1 MAGDRA
7 IRLNATR
14 AEAEEDASGL
24 LRTPAAG
31 EAKAT
36 RRADIAPPTA
46 EPRPRAADADARR
59 LVSRLREVLATTT
72 VGDLVRAK
80 TAARRASRDVD
91 GVLVVDAK
99 DSVGDALRAL
109 SERGVLSALVTER
122 DEEDDDEME
131 EDEKEKKKKKKK
143 KKKDPRAVR
152 YRGFL
157 SVNDV
162 VLDLVS
168 RGADEDARETLVRG
182 LAAVAGGGGAATEV
196 EPSRE
201 ELERA
206 REAWNWPSLPV
217 SEIMSPVNWQ
227 DGRVMFAPDDPSFDG
242 VSALSLV
249 ASRFFHD
256 DPSGP
261 TCHRVAL
268 MRRVT
273 PFEDA
278 LHTHER
284 ATNARGI
291 THGDIV
297 SMSDVVRSL
306 LRDASSETAEADAD
320 LAALLERVTLR
331 DLRLDESVVF
341 TVDADSPA
349 FEAFEQMTRRGLS
362 AAAAVGAKRGRD
374 VSGGG
379 TAGGAKDVVG
389 NVRCVLYTGS
399 HTTAF
404 AW

>member
-1 MAGDRA
+1 
-7 IRLNATR
+7 
-14 AEAEEDASGL
+14 
-24 LRTPAAG
+24 
-31 EAKAT
+31 
-36 RRADIAPPTA
+36 
-46 EPRPRAADADARR
+46 
-59 LVSRLREVLATTT
+59 
-72 VGDLVRAK
+72 
-80 TAARRASRDVD
+80 
-91 GVLVVDAK
+91 VDAK

-131 EDEKEKKKKKKK
+131 EDEEKKKKKKKK

-249 ASRFFHD
+249 ASRFFSRRSLRHHVS
-256 DPSGP
+256 P
-261 TCHRVAL
+261 
-268 MRRVT
+268 RRV
-273 PFEDA
+273 DA
-278 LHTHER
+278 TR
-284 ATNARGI
+284 NAVRG
-291 THGDIV
+291 
-297 SMSDVVRSL
+297 
-306 LRDASSETAEADAD
+306 
-320 LAALLERVTLR
+320 RVTHPRAR
-331 DLRLDESVVF
+331 D
-341 TVDADSPA
+341 
-349 FEAFEQMTRRGLS
+349 
-362 AAAAVGAKRGRD
+362 KRGRAARHHARRHRLH
-374 VSGGG
+374 VRRRPLAP
-379 TAGGAKDVVG
+379 TRRVVP
-389 NVRCVLYTGS
+389 
-399 HTTAF
+399 
-404 AW
+404 

>member
-7 IRLNATR
+7 MRLNATR

-46 EPRPRAADADARR
+46 EPRPRAADADARL

-72 VGDLVRAK
+72 VGDLVREK

-143 KKKDPRAVR
+143 KKDPRAVR

-182 LAAVAGGGGAATEV
+182 LAAVAAGGGAATEV

-227 DGRVMFAPDDPSFDG
+227 DGRVMFAPDDPSFYG

-341 TVDADSPA
+341 TVDADAPA

-362 AAAAVGAKRGRD
+362 AAAAVGAKMGRD

-404 AW
+404 A

>member
-1 MAGDRA
+1 
-7 IRLNATR
+7 
-14 AEAEEDASGL
+14 
-24 LRTPAAG
+24 
-31 EAKAT
+31 
-36 RRADIAPPTA
+36 
-46 EPRPRAADADARR
+46 
-59 LVSRLREVLATTT
+59 
-72 VGDLVRAK
+72 
-80 TAARRASRDVD
+80 
-91 GVLVVDAK
+91 
-99 DSVGDALRAL
+99 
-109 SERGVLSALVTER
+109 
-122 DEEDDDEME
+122 
-131 EDEKEKKKKKKK
+131 
-143 KKKDPRAVR
+143 
-152 YRGFL
+152 
-157 SVNDV
+157 VNDV

-206 REAWNWPSLPV
+206 REAWNWPSFPV

-284 ATNARGI
+284 ATNADAPRGI

-306 LRDASSETAEADAD
+306 LRDASSPD

-341 TVDADSPA
+341 TVDADAPA

>member
-7 IRLNATR
+7 MRLNATR

-131 EDEKEKKKKKKK
+131 EEKKEE
-143 KKKDPRAVR
+143 KKDPRAVR

-182 LAAVAGGGGAATEV
+182 LAAVAAGGGAATEV

-404 AW
+404 A